1 MKHLNNFTIFVVVT
15 LTFDRKSIISVTF
28 ERVWIVVTVKIYG
41 ISNFFFYII
50 DIDYIY
56 YFDYIFFFN
65 YRRHMM
71 EEREAQRQM
80 ATKMM
85 QSMMDDR
92 DGGVRLGALQG
103 LQAWSPAAMSPG
115 ASGPVVV
122 GASAVAA
129 QPPPGHFSLSQPP
142 VASPMC

>member
-1 MKHLNNFTIFVVVT
+1 MYIGTM
-15 LTFDRKSIISVTF
+15 SISD
-28 ERVWIVVTVKIYG
+28 ERC
-41 ISNFFFYII
+41 
-50 DIDYIY
+50 IY
-56 YFDYIFFFN
+56 YVVILMLPFCGFR
-65 YRRHMM
+65 RRHMM

-115 ASGPVVV
+115 GGPGGV
-122 GASAVAA
+122 GGSPVAP
-129 QPPPGHFSLSQPP
+129 QPPPGHFTLSQAP